1 MQILHDIKVF
11 IGLIVLVP
19 TGLFVGT
26 MLLLKISYIIEV
38 IKYEHTKSKKEEYL
52 LKKLQE

>member
-1 MQILHDIKVF
+1 MQMLHDIKMF

-19 TGLFVGT
+19 TGLFVGM
-26 MLLLKISYIIEV
+26 MLILKILYIVEV
-38 IKYEHTKSKKEEYL
+38 VSYEHTKSSKEEYL

>member
-1 MQILHDIKVF
+1 MQILHDIKMF

-19 TGLFVGT
+19 TGLFVAT
-26 MLLLKISYIIEV
+26 MLILKILYVVEV
-38 IKYEHTKSKKEEYL
+38 INYEHTKHNKEEYL

>member
-1 MQILHDIKVF
+1 MQILHDIKMF

-19 TGLFVGT
+19 TVLFVAT
-26 MLLLKISYIIEV
+26 MLILKILYIVEV
-38 IKYEHTKSKKEEYL
+38 INYEHTKSNKEEYL

>member
-1 MQILHDIKVF
+1 MQILHDIKMF

-19 TGLFVGT
+19 TGLFVAT
-26 MLLLKISYIIEV
+26 MLILKILYIVEV
-38 IKYEHTKSKKEEYL
+38 IGYEHTKHNKEKYL